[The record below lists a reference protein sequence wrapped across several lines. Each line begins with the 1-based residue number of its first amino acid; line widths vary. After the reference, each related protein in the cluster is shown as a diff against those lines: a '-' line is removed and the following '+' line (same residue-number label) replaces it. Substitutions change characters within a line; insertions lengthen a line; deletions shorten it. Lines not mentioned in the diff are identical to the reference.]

1 MQQPFYASPEI
12 NRQGDY
18 RNNKK
23 LIEKIMVDENTKFI
37 PYFNGKNF
45 FKDINENIEALKLN
59 NNQIKSFFPKEI
71 KNPIFLKRKVFLNI

>member
-23 LIEKIMVDENTKFI
+23 LIKKIMEKIGFEPM
-37 PYFNGKNF
+37 
-45 FKDINENIEALKLN
+45 
-59 NNQIKSFFPKEI
+59 
-71 KNPIFLKRKVFLNI
+71 